1 MGISSKYVC
10 CTRTGT
16 RQTHRNLTRSLH
28 NIKNKSDKI
37 PDEIT
42 LHTLRHTFGSTLIR
56 NKIDVSVVSTLMGHA
71 NIMVTYNKYIH
82 VINEEK
88 AKAME
93 LVEII

>member
-1 MGISSKYVC
+1 MGIQSKFVC
-10 CTRTGT
+10 CTTKGT
-16 RQTHRNLTRSLH
+16 RQTHRNLLRSLYT
-28 NIKNKSDKI
+28 IRDKSDMI
-37 PDEIT
+37 PDNVS

-56 NKIDVSVVSTLMGHA
+56 NKVDVSVVSKLMGHA

-93 LVEII
+93 LVEIA

>member
-1 MGISSKYVC
+1 MYTI
-10 CTRTGT
+10 RD
-16 RQTHRNLTRSLH
+16 
-28 NIKNKSDKI
+28 KSDII
-37 PDEIT
+37 PDSVS

-56 NKIDVSVVSTLMGHA
+56 NKVDVSVVSKLMGHA

-93 LVEII
+93 LVEIA

>member
-1 MGISSKYVC
+1 M
-10 CTRTGT
+10 
-16 RQTHRNLTRSLH
+16 LRSLYT
-28 NIKNKSDKI
+28 IRDKSDII
-37 PDEIT
+37 PDSVS

-56 NKIDVSVVSTLMGHA
+56 NKVDVSVVSKLMGHA

-93 LVEII
+93 LVEIA